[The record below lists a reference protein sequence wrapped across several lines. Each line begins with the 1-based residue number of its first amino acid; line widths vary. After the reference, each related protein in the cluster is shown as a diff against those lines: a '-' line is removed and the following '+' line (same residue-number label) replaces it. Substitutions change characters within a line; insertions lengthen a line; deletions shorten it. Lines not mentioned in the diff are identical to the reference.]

1 MTSTISE
8 PGVSHGT
15 RDSWR
20 PHDGGRYDT
29 DQKDQSRQ
37 ADPHGNDPHGADRHG
52 TKRGRAGHRAAER
65 RRLRLPAGD
74 KVRVPQPSVPLVPR
88 SRVTDLIERAS
99 AQHRVTLVCGPS
111 GAGKTIAC
119 AQWAAAAADSTGWL
133 SLDYGDR
140 WPRRLWVHVKSALA
154 SIPAMPA
161 QIARDLPDP
170 CDDAFPLQL
179 AQVAQRL
186 TTPVTLVLDDICEL
200 AGATVLA
207 SVDQL
212 IKHAPPTLRLVLSGR
227 HPAGLQVARL
237 RVGGELAEIGASELA
252 CTPDE
257 AAAYFRM
264 LGLDLPAAECDELL
278 RRTEGWITG
287 LRLAAMRA
295 GSAKPAASVSRI
307 TGDEPAVA
315 DYLWDEVLASLPA
328 DRRMF
333 LLRTSVADIV
343 CGELADTLTGGSGSG
358 SILDQ
363 LSRENLMVRPADT
376 ELARTERTQYRYHP
390 MLLDMLRARLRR
402 ELPAETARL
411 TRRAA
416 RWLAA
421 NGRPAEAIR
430 NAARAADWDFAGRVL
445 ADVGPA
451 MLMPG
456 PAAELEPVL
465 AAFPATRY
473 TSDAAVAGALA
484 AAGLRTGDTCAA
496 ALHLGNAQD
505 ALARCGH
512 AQRERIRTW
521 LQALRLMSAGQG
533 SGATDDLVDQSRAI
547 AVQAEL
553 GATGPAEHQGL
564 GLLWCALGVAEF
576 AGMDA
581 AGARESF
588 ASARRHLRDGQPG
601 FFDLARM
608 WQALAEA
615 VSGDLLTAGELLA
628 AAKISETNRAD
639 GTNETDETDE
649 TDRADGNSLT
659 RELASLTAA
668 YIHLARDEPAAA
680 RVALDRSEPSGPGT
694 ESSLTRFDAGRRDA
708 ATPAT
713 DPQAARVIFS
723 LASAARAQLALAD
736 GDLGTARGALT
747 RLRYQCLNSRAGRYR
762 GRSQPRADLPQAD
775 EPQAANKALETLL
788 APLEADIAV
797 RDGDFS
803 RARLALAQAGQD
815 RATASSAVLLAQ
827 ARLLLAQGDNQGTLA
842 AIDPCLDPATS
853 RVTLHDHV
861 CALVT
866 ACIAARRLGQAEQ
879 AAEQLA
885 CALALAEPQRMY
897 RPFLDGG
904 AAARSALTVLIRPV
918 SQGAAFAARILQR
931 FDTAP
936 ASAPGQPPVTCV
948 PLTGSEIAVLR
959 FLPSHM
965 TNQEIAEALFLS
977 INTVKTHLRSVYRKL
992 GVATR
997 RQAIARGGKL
1007 GLL

>member
-8 PGVSHGT
+8 PTVRYGT

-20 PHDGGRYDT
+20 RPHDT
-29 DQKDQSRQ
+29 DQHD
-37 ADPHGNDPHGADRHG
+37 
-52 TKRGRAGHRAAER
+52 
-65 RRLRLPAGD
+65 GD
-74 KVRVPQPSVPLVPR
+74 KVRRPPADQARIPQPSVPLVPR
-88 SRVTDLIERAS
+88 SRITDLIGQAAAR
-99 AQHRVTLVCGPS
+99 HRVTLVCGPS

-119 AQWAAAAADSTGWL
+119 AQWAAGVADGTGWL

-140 WPRRLWVHVKSALA
+140 WPPGLWAHLRTALA
-154 SIPAMPA
+154 SIPAVPA
-161 QIARDLPDP
+161 EIARDLPDP
-170 CDDAFPLQL
+170 ADEAFPLHL
-179 AQVAQRL
+179 VQVAERL
-186 TTPVTLVLDDICEL
+186 STPVTLVIDDICEL
-200 AGATVLA
+200 AGSTVLA
-207 SVDQL
+207 GIDQL

-227 HPAGLQVARL
+227 HPADLQVARL
-237 RVGGELAEIGASELA
+237 RVGGELAEIGPAELA

-257 AAAYFRM
+257 AEAYFRM
-264 LGLDLPAAECDELL
+264 LDLDLTAPERDELL

-295 GSAKPAASVSRI
+295 GSGKPTASVSRI

-328 DRRMF
+328 ESRRF
-333 LLRTSVADIV
+333 LLRTSVADVIS
-343 CGELADTLTGGSGSG
+343 GELADTLTRGSTGGAT
-358 SILDQ
+358 LEQ
-363 LSRENLMVRPADT
+363 LSRENMMVRPADT

-402 ELPAETARL
+402 ELPGETAGL
-411 TRRAA
+411 TRQAA
-416 RWLAA
+416 RWLAGQ
-421 NGRPAEAIR
+421 GRSAEAIR
-430 NAARAADWDFAGRVL
+430 TAARAGDWDFAGRVL
-445 ADVGPA
+445 AEAGPT
-451 MLMPG
+451 MLLPG
-456 PAAELEPVL
+456 PAADLEPVL
-465 AAFPATRY
+465 ATFPASRY
-473 TSDAAVAGALA
+473 SGDAAVAGALA

-496 ALHLGNAQD
+496 ALHLDNAQE
-505 ALARCGH
+505 ALGRCGP

-521 LQALRLMSAGQG
+521 LQALRLMSASQEPDAGDG
-533 SGATDDLVDQSRAI
+533 LLEQSRAI
-547 AVQAEL
+547 AVQAERS
-553 GATGPAEHQGL
+553 GPGTAGNQGL

-581 AGARESF
+581 ARARESF
-588 ASARRHLRDGQPG
+588 GRSRRYLRDGQPG
-601 FFDLARM
+601 FDDLARG

-615 VSGDLLTAGELLA
+615 VCGDLLTASDLLA
-628 AAKISETNRAD
+628 AGPAGTD
-639 GTNETDETDE
+639 G
-649 TDRADGNSLT
+649 GGSLAV
-659 RELASLTAA
+659 RLASLATG
-668 YIHLARDEPAAA
+668 YVHLARDEPAAA
-680 RVALDRSEPSGPGT
+680 RAALDRSEPDGPGT
-694 ESSLTRFDAGRRDA
+694 EPGA
-708 ATPAT
+708 ATQPAA
-713 DPQAARVIFS
+713 DPLTARVIFS
-723 LASAARAQLALAD
+723 LASAARTRLALAE
-736 GDLGTARGALT
+736 GDLGAARAALT
-747 RLRYQCLNSRAGRYR
+747 RLRYHCLNSAAGRYQ
-762 GRSQPRADLPQAD
+762 GRSMPRGGWPRKDGPQAD
-775 EPQAANKALETLL
+775 PPQAGNQALDRLL

-797 RDGDFS
+797 RDGDFN

-815 RATASSAVLLAQ
+815 GGTASSAVLLAQ
-827 ARLLLAQGDNQGTLA
+827 ARLTLAQGDNQGTLS
-842 AIDPCLDPATS
+842 AIGPCLDAASS
-853 RVTLHDHV
+853 RITLHDHI

-885 CALALAEPQRMY
+885 CALALAEPQGMY

-904 AAARSALTVLIRPV
+904 GAARSALTVLIRPV

-936 ASAPGQPPVTCV
+936 AFPPGQPSVACV
-948 PLTGSEIAVLR
+948 PLTSSEIAVLR